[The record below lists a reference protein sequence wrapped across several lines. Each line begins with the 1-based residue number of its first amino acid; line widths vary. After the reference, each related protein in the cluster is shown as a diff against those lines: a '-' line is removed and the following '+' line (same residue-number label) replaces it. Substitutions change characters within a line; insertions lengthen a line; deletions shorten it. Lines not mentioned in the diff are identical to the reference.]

1 MVDKVVFRA
10 EGEDRTIL
18 LTSEFAPDT
27 LAALIRSLPAKLDIH
42 CAKVAG
48 SHIMWPVP
56 FVERLEKAA
65 DVLTMAPGSFFYW
78 PERQYLEITYAELQA
93 ESAAVSYLGKLEGD
107 VDWLRD
113 YADRNRRE
121 QGRRVFTAE
130 MFVAGD
136 VPTCSPCVPD
146 TGEGA
151 LADLRTARIAVWL
164 GQPDDVQALLD
175 RRGLM
180 IPFGPLSLAEG
191 EMRKL
196 HELLWRLWNDEARYR
211 DKEKATIAVFAI
223 EAAVARV
230 AGFCHMTD
238 VGAVLQMGARLL
250 EDGDADVISVLEELV
265 LYCGRIAA
273 WLDLYICWWQMNEIT
288 LEAQGARQSQI

>member
-1 MVDKVVFRA
+1 MVDKLVFRA
-10 EGEDRTIL
+10 EGEDRVL
-18 LTSEFAPDT
+18 SLTSEFAPNT
-27 LAALIRSLPAKLDIH
+27 LAALLCSLPAQIDIH

-56 FVERLEKAA
+56 FVERVEKAA

-93 ESAAVSYLGKLEGD
+93 ETAAVSYLGKLEGD

-121 QGRRVFTAE
+121 QGRRVFTAD
-130 MFVAGD
+130 MLAVGD
-136 VPTCSPCVPD
+136 ASPEAPVEPEA
-146 TGEGA
+146 GEGA
-151 LADLRTARIAVWL
+151 FGELRAARIAAWRA
-164 GQPDDVQALLD
+164 QPDEVQTLLG

-196 HELLWRLWNDEARYR
+196 HELVWRLWNDTARYS
-211 DKEKATIAVFAI
+211 DAEKATIAVFAI
-223 EAAVARV
+223 EAAIARV
-230 AGFCHMTD
+230 AGFCHMNE
-238 VGAVLQMGARLL
+238 VGAVLQTGADLL
-250 EDGDADVISVLEELV
+250 AAGGAEISAVLEELV

-273 WLDLYICWWQMNEIT
+273 WLDLHICWWPMNEIT
-288 LEAQGARQSQI
+288 LEAQGNQ

>member
-1 MVDKVVFRA
+1 MDKLVFRA
-10 EGEDRTIL
+10 EGVDHEVTLTDR
-18 LTSEFAPDT
+18 FAPNT
-27 LAALIRSLPAKLDIH
+27 LAALLASLPARLDIH

-56 FVERLEKAA
+56 FVERIEQAA
-65 DVLTMAPGSFFYW
+65 DVLTMEPGSFFYW

-93 ESAAVSYLGKLEGD
+93 EAAAVSYLGRLDGD

-121 QGRRVFTAE
+121 QGLRIFEAG
-130 MFVAGD
+130 MFVAGQE
-136 VPTCSPCVPD
+136 
-146 TGEGA
+146 GEPALNHAALEQDA
-151 LADLRTARIAVWL
+151 LAKLRAARIAAWRE
-164 GQPDDVQALLD
+164 QPQEVARLLD

-196 HELLWRLWNDEARYR
+196 HELLWRLWNDTSRYG
-211 DKEKATIAVFAI
+211 DAEKAMIATFAI
-223 EAAVARV
+223 ESAIARV
-230 AGFCHMTD
+230 AGFCHMTET
-238 VGAVLQMGARLL
+238 GEVLDTGARLL
-250 EDGDADVISVLEELV
+250 TGSEAGVQDVLHELV

-273 WLDLYICWWQMNEIT
+273 WLDLHICWWPMNETT
-288 LEAQGARQSQI
+288 LTAQTKQ

>member
-1 MVDKVVFRA
+1 MADKLVFRA
-10 EGEDRTIL
+10 EGEDRTL
-18 LTSEFAPDT
+18 SLTSDFAPQT
-27 LAALIRSLPAKLDIH
+27 LAALLRSLPAKLDIH

-65 DVLTMAPGSFFYW
+65 DVLTMEPGSFFYW

-93 ESAAVSYLGKLEGD
+93 ETAAVSYLGKLEGG

-121 QGRRVFTAE
+121 QGRRMFTAE
-130 MFVAGD
+130 LFIAEDAGNGE
-136 VPTCSPCVPD
+136 VTEPD

-151 LADLRTARIAVWL
+151 LARLRSARIAAWREQPEEVDTLL
-164 GQPDDVQALLD
+164 G

-196 HELLWRLWNDEARYR
+196 HELLWRLWNDTARYS
-211 DKEKATIAVFAI
+211 DQEKSTIAVFAI
-223 EAAVARV
+223 EAAITRV

-238 VGAVLQMGARLL
+238 AGSVLQTGASLL
-250 EDGDADVISVLEELV
+250 GADDAEVSTVLEELV

-273 WLDLYICWWQMNEIT
+273 WLDLHICWWPINEIT
-288 LEAQGARQSQI
+288 LEAQGDT

>member
-1 MVDKVVFRA
+1 MDKLVFRA
-10 EGEDRTIL
+10 EGVDHGITLTDR
-18 LTSEFAPDT
+18 FAPNT
-27 LAALIRSLPAKLDIH
+27 LAALRASLPARLDIH

-56 FVERLEKAA
+56 FVERIEQAA
-65 DVLTMAPGSFFYW
+65 DVLTMEPGSFFYW

-93 ESAAVSYLGKLEGD
+93 EAAAVSYLGKLDSD

-121 QGRRVFTAE
+121 QGQRIFEAS
-130 MFVAGD
+130 MFVAGQD
-136 VPTCSPCVPD
+136 AEPAFDQGSTE
-146 TGEGA
+146 TGA
-151 LADLRTARIAVWL
+151 LGKLNTARLAAWRQ
-164 GQPDDVQALLD
+164 QPDEVARLLD

-196 HELLWRLWNDEARYR
+196 HELLWRLWNDTSRYTDT
-211 DKEKATIAVFAI
+211 DKAMIATFAI
-223 EAAVARV
+223 EAAIARV
-230 AGFCHMTD
+230 AGFCHMTETGEVLNTGAHLLTGDEATVQD
-238 VGAVLQMGARLL
+238 VLH
-250 EDGDADVISVLEELV
+250 ELV

-273 WLDLYICWWQMNEIT
+273 WLDLHICWWPMNETT
-288 LEAQGARQSQI
+288 LAARTKD

>member
-1 MVDKVVFRA
+1 MVDKLVFRA
-10 EGEDRTIL
+10 EGEDRVL
-18 LTSEFAPDT
+18 SLTSEFAPST
-27 LAALIRSLPAKLDIH
+27 LAALLRCLPAQIDIH

-56 FVERLEKAA
+56 FVERVEKAA
-65 DVLTMAPGSFFYW
+65 DVLTMEPGSFFYW

-93 ESAAVSYLGKLEGD
+93 ETAAVSYLGKLEGD

-121 QGRRVFTAE
+121 QGRRVFNAE
-130 MFVAGD
+130 LFAVGD
-136 VPTCSPCVPD
+136 SD
-146 TGEGA
+146 AKESAESEAGEGP
-151 LADLRTARIAVWL
+151 LSRLRSARIAVWRE
-164 GQPDDVQALLD
+164 QPEEVQTLLD

-196 HELLWRLWNDEARYR
+196 HELLWRLWNDTTRYR
-211 DKEKATIAVFAI
+211 DAEKTTIAVFAI
-223 EAAVARV
+223 EAAIARV
-230 AGFCHMTD
+230 AGFCHMTE
-238 VGAVLQMGARLL
+238 VGAVLQTGADLMA
-250 EDGDADVISVLEELV
+250 EGDAEVSVVLEELV

-273 WLDLYICWWQMNEIT
+273 WLDLHICWWPMNEIT
-288 LEAQGARQSQI
+288 LEAQGNQ